1 MKPNRLNIP
10 RHMCFCRMR
19 IRDMSPPT
27 LPQSQRIA
35 SAGKLVEADREGGKQ
50 EAHGTLFGERAKI
63 NPV

>member
-1 MKPNRLNIP
+1 
-10 RHMCFCRMR
+10 MCFCRMR